1 MITKSIPSLF
11 TVGNLFLG
19 IVAIIL
25 VFNRETEY
33 AAIMV
38 IIAML
43 LDGVDGRVARA
54 LNVTS
59 EFGKELDSLSDVI
72 SFGVAPA
79 FIMYVV
85 AFQDLNTAAAWIVTA
100 LFPICGALRLARFNV
115 VSGTPGY
122 FIGLPIPAA
131 GGVLCTLALFHKD
144 MPVAVLLISTLALS
158 YLMVSNIKYPNF
170 KKVGLPKGSL
180 WLIPLIIIVAVVLGL
195 MYREHLTKIIFV
207 PLVLYALY
215 GLKKTLSS
223 VFCGLDVKNAKI
235 LRKRCPLT
243 TVLKSLLVHIHAFF
257 IRNVTV
263 IAYLQSQSRFFYK
276 NLDEADDKAKL

>member
-1 MITKSIPSLF
+1 MITKSIPNLF
-11 TVGNLFLG
+11 TIGNLFLG

-25 VFNRETEY
+25 VFNEKPEY
-33 AAIMV
+33 AAMMV

-43 LDGVDGRVARA
+43 LDGVDGKVARA
-54 LNVTS
+54 LNVQS

-85 AFQDLNTAAAWIVTA
+85 AFQELNPAAAWIITA

-115 VSGTPGY
+115 ISGTPGY

-131 GGVLCTLALFHKD
+131 GGVLCTLALFYQDIH
-144 MPVAVLLISTLALS
+144 VTVLLLSTLVLS

-170 KKVGLPKGSL
+170 KKVGIPKGSI
-180 WLIPLIIIVAVVLGL
+180 WMIPLIVVVAVVLGIL
-195 MYREHLTKIIFV
+195 FPHQLSKIIFI

-215 GLKKTLSS
+215 GLKKNVDRRLSGRS
-223 VFCGLDVKNAKI
+223 
-235 LRKRCPLT
+235 RKRRRKALEAEEESA
-243 TVLKSLLVHIHAFF
+243 KSEHSA
-257 IRNVTV
+257 
-263 IAYLQSQSRFFYK
+263 
-276 NLDEADDKAKL
+276 